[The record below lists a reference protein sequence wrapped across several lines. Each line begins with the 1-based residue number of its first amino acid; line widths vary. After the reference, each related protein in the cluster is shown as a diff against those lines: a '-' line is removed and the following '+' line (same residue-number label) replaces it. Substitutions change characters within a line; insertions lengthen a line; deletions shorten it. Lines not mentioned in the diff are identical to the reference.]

1 MRISKTTWLVLVV
14 GIFIIAAASLSVA
27 YFRRDKEQAQ
37 LSEELDVAQTRLNK
51 IQIEPLISQKE
62 ALQEQLVDTVS
73 KMEDARDTLAQY
85 MPSIIAGGNLF
96 DIADECGVTIME
108 MRSSGLSSGNL
119 VDINCALLPFI
130 LNIEAEEV
138 DQVIDFVVRLN
149 TDFITGV
156 VKSVE
161 LTYPDLNDEDAT
173 GEEPITAR
181 IEMQIYTYEGD

>member
-27 YFRRDKEQAQ
+27 YFQRDNEQAQ
-37 LSEELDVAQTRLNK
+37 LSEELDIAQARLDK
-51 IQIEPLISQKE
+51 IQIEPLISQKGE
-62 ALQEQLVDTVS
+62 LQEQLIYTVS
-73 KMEDARDTLAQY
+73 KLEDARDTLSQY

-96 DIADECGVTIME
+96 DIADECGVKIME
-108 MRSSGLSSGNL
+108 MRSSGMSTGSLA
-119 VDINCALLPFI
+119 DINCAMLPFM
-130 LNIEAEEV
+130 LYIEAEEV

-149 TDFITGV
+149 TDFATGV

-161 LTYPDLNDEDAT
+161 LTYPDINDEDAT